1 MHLIVGLGNPGREY
15 AETRHNA
22 GFMAVEQFAERRQVA
37 WGRQSKFRARLARGA
52 FDGRPFVLCEP
63 ETFMNL
69 SGVAV
74 QALVAFYKAPVDQT
88 LIVVDDADLPL
99 GSLRMRTEGSSG
111 GHHGLE
117 SIEQHLGTRTYPRLR
132 VGIGRNI
139 EGPREITDYV
149 LARFDRS
156 EMALL
161 RLSLERACDQME
173 CWMKEG
179 AAKAMSEF
187 NGLVNTPL
195 VKES

>member
-1 MHLIVGLGNPGREY
+1 
-15 AETRHNA
+15 
-22 GFMAVEQFAERRQVA
+22 MAWE
-37 WGRQSKFRARLARGA
+37 RQSKFRARLARGQ
-52 FDGRPFVLCEP
+52 FEGRPFVLCEP

-69 SGVAV
+69 SGMAV
-74 QALVAFYKAPVDQT
+74 QAITAFYKPPASQM

-117 SIEQHLGTRTYPRLR
+117 SVEQHLGTRAYPRLR
-132 VGIGRNI
+132 VGIGRNVA
-139 EGPREITDYV
+139 GPREITDYV

-156 EMALL
+156 ERVLL

-173 CWMKEG
+173 CWMREG

-187 NGLVNTPL
+187 NGWVNTPM